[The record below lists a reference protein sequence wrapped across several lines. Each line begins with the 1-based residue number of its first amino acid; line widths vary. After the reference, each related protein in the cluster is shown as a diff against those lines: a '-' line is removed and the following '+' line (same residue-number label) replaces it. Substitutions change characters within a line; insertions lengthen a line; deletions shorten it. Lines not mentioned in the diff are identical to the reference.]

1 MFAGRERAAMGL
13 HIEFIRV
20 CLGKTPHFPKPPRPV
35 ICILIVS
42 AFTSWSAPA
51 QPSDWNIMTLM
62 MPLSLPFSCF
72 LPHLLSRLSITFLFH
87 HHGFLTSFA
96 VSPQPDFTSPFHH
109 SYLMNTVQC
118 NCVSWHMERS
128 CVREVQNSGVIEPIL
143 QGCPGSC
150 KHACNL

>member
-1 MFAGRERAAMGL
+1 MDCLSKHSPWTNSVISPWKLLGFAGRERAAMGL

-62 MPLSLPFSCF
+62 MLFSPPSSRF
-72 LPHLLSRLSITFLFH
+72 LPHLLSRLSIEFLFH

-96 VSPQPDFTSPFHH
+96 VSTQSDFTSPFHH
-109 SYLMNTVQC
+109 TCLIQC
-118 NCVSWHMERS
+118 NETVWLDIWKGH
-128 CVREVQNSGVIEPIL
+128 V
-143 QGCPGSC
+143 
-150 KHACNL
+150 